1 MKRRFVLLLIAL
13 GCLLAAGLG
22 ELTFAQEATDANS
35 ESTTEMLALDDGTP
49 EGALGPGG
57 LIYVNRLTPSR
68 YPAKLQALRI
78 YFRKFDNLPSP
89 SGSQLRLI
97 AFAGAAGAAQPPANP
112 RLLLDQSVTIPD
124 IAASGEFVDFLL
136 LDGPA
141 ISSGDLYV
149 GFELPVPLGGV
160 GAWFDLNSKHQ
171 ARSFSSA
178 NRGAFWFGPLAPQ
191 QSNITSA
198 NLMVRAI
205 ISLSNGTERTVAT
218 VSAASFDGAAL
229 ASEAIAA
236 AFGERLAT
244 TTAVA
249 PSVPGCPT
257 CLPTELAGT
266 IVKVKDSAGIERP
279 ASLFFVSPG
288 QINYLMPKA
297 MATGRATVT
306 VTSGDGTVSVGT
318 VKIAAVAPGL
328 FTANGDGRGAPA
340 AVALRFKTNVPPSY
354 EPITQFDATQRRF
367 IPRPLELG
375 GANEEV
381 FLVLFGTG
389 VRNRQA
395 LSTVSTKIGG
405 IEAPVL
411 AAGPQVLAGLD
422 QLNVR
427 LPRNLSGRGEVDVV
441 LTVDGKAANTV
452 RINIK

>member
-1 MKRRFVLLLIAL
+1 
-13 GCLLAAGLG
+13 
-22 ELTFAQEATDANS
+22 
-35 ESTTEMLALDDGTP
+35 
-49 EGALGPGG
+49 
-57 LIYVNRLTPSR
+57 
-68 YPAKLQALRI
+68 
-78 YFRKFDNLPSP
+78 
-89 SGSQLRLI
+89 
-97 AFAGAAGAAQPPANP
+97 
-112 RLLLDQSVTIPD
+112 LLDQTVNIPA
-124 IAASGEFVDFLL
+124 IADSGEFVDFLL

-141 ISSGDLYV
+141 INSGDFYV
-149 GFELPVPLGGV
+149 GFELPLPPGGV
-160 GAWFDLNSKHQ
+160 GAWFDLNSQQQ

-178 NRGAFWFGPLAPQ
+178 NRGAFWVGPLAPQ

-198 NLMVRAI
+198 NLMVRAV
-205 ISLSNGTERTVAT
+205 ISLSSGTERTVAT

-229 ASEAIAA
+229 SSEAIAA

-249 PSVPGCPT
+249 PSVPGCPA

-297 MATGRATVT
+297 MATGRASVT
-306 VTSGDGTVSVGT
+306 VTSGDGTVAVGT

-340 AVALRFKTNVPPSY
+340 AVALRFKANLPPSY
-354 EPITQFDATQRRF
+354 EPITQFDAAQRRF
-367 IPRPLELG
+367 IPRPLDLG

-389 VRNRQA
+389 VRNRQT
-395 LSTVSTKIGG
+395 LSTVSAKIGG

-411 AAGPQVLAGLD
+411 AAEPQGLAGLD
-422 QLNVR
+422 QINVR